1 MGRLITVLLAAC
13 LSLSAV
19 AADAIKGE
27 RKEVFGDI
35 TVHYNTFNSTF
46 LTPDIAKAAE
56 LIRSK
61 NQGVINVS
69 VIKDGKPLIANVT
82 GTVKDLTSQSV
93 PLNFRQVTE
102 RGRSTTSRSTRW
114 SSRKPAPLKSR
125 CRTATRS
132 TPSTSTKNS
141 FPANDEPHATR
152 TGQP

>member
-1 MGRLITVLLAAC
+1 MGRLITVLLTAC

-27 RKEVFGDI
+27 RKEVFGDV
-35 TVHYNTFNSTF
+35 TVHYNTFNSTY

-56 LIRSK
+56 LVRSK

-93 PLNFRQVTE
+93 PLTFRQVTE
-102 RGRSTTSRSTRW
+102 QGAIYYIAQY
-114 SSRKPAPLKSR
+114 PV
-125 CRTATRS
+125 
-132 TPSTSTKNS
+132 
-141 FPANDEPHATR
+141 EQQETR
-152 TGQP
+152 TFEIKVQTGDKINTINFNQELFPGQ

>member
-1 MGRLITVLLAAC
+1 MGRLITALLAAC

-27 RKEVFGDI
+27 RKEVFGDV

-69 VIKDGKPLIANVT
+69 VIKDGKPLIARVT

-93 PLNFRQVTE
+93 PLTFRQITE
-102 RGRSTTSRSTRW
+102 QGAIYYIAQY
-114 SSRKPAPLKSR
+114 PV
-125 CRTATRS
+125 
-132 TPSTSTKNS
+132 
-141 FPANDEPHATR
+141 EQQETR
-152 TGQP
+152 TFEIKVQTGDKINTLNFNQELFPGQ

>member
-1 MGRLITVLLAAC
+1 MNRLALFLITAC
-13 LSLSAV
+13 LSVGAM

-69 VIKDGKPLIANVT
+69 VIKSGKPLIADVS
-82 GTVKDLTSQSV
+82 GTVKDLTSKTV
-93 PLNFRQVTE
+93 PLSFRQITE
-102 RGRSTTSRSTRW
+102 QGAIYYIAQY
-114 SSRKPAPLKSR
+114 PV
-125 CRTATRS
+125 
-132 TPSTSTKNS
+132 
-141 FPANDEPHATR
+141 DQQETR
-152 TGQP
+152 TFEIKVKTGDKINTINFNQELFPGQ

>member
-1 MGRLITVLLAAC
+1 MGRLITALLAAC

-27 RKEVFGDI
+27 RKEVFGDV

-56 LIRSK
+56 LTRSK

-69 VIKDGKPLIANVT
+69 VIKDGKPLIAQVT

-93 PLNFRQVTE
+93 PLTFRQITE
-102 RGRSTTSRSTRW
+102 QGAIYYIAQY
-114 SSRKPAPLKSR
+114 PV
-125 CRTATRS
+125 
-132 TPSTSTKNS
+132 
-141 FPANDEPHATR
+141 EQQETR
-152 TGQP
+152 TFEIKVQTGDKINIINFNQELFPGQ

>member
-1 MGRLITVLLAAC
+1 MGRLALLLLTAC
-13 LSLSAV
+13 LSASAM
-19 AADAIKGE
+19 AADVIKGE
-27 RKEVFGDI
+27 RKETFGDV

-93 PLNFRQVTE
+93 PLNFKQVTE
-102 RGRSTTSRSTRW
+102 QGAIYYIAQY
-114 SSRKPAPLKSR
+114 PVPQQ
-125 CRTATRS
+125 
-132 TPSTSTKNS
+132 
-141 FPANDEPHATR
+141 ETR
-152 TGQP
+152 TFEIKVQNGDKINTINFNQELFPGE

>member
-27 RKEVFGDI
+27 RKEVFGDV

-46 LTPDIAKAAE
+46 LTPEIAKAAE

-69 VIKDGKPLIANVT
+69 VIKDGKPLISNVS
-82 GTVKDLTSQSV
+82 GTVKDLTSQTV
-93 PLNFRQVTE
+93 PLKFKQITEQGAVYYIAQYPVEQQEVRTFEIKVQNGDKINTINFNQE
-102 RGRSTTSRSTRW
+102 
-114 SSRKPAPLKSR
+114 L
-125 CRTATRS
+125 
-132 TPSTSTKNS
+132 
-141 FPANDEPHATR
+141 FPGE
-152 TGQP
+152 